1 MRRAA
6 LFGAL
11 LLAPAALAQEPTD
24 PGRWL
29 LRTSRM
35 EGAAVDVAEA
45 AQAVSAL
52 ARQVGAD
59 GYLHSLAAL
68 KAQATVLN
76 RQVASARLAAEVL
89 DQP

>member
-1 MRRAA
+1 MRVA
-6 LFGAL
+6 LLAAL
-11 LLAPAALAQEPTD
+11 LLGPSALAQEPAD
-24 PGRWL
+24 PGKWL

-45 AQAVSAL
+45 AQAVGAV

-68 KAQATVLN
+68 KAQAIVLN
-76 RQVASARLAAEVL
+76 RQVASAHLAAEVL
-89 DQP
+89 DEP

>member
-1 MRRAA
+1 MKRG
-6 LFGAL
+6 LLLLGL
-11 LLAPAALAQEPTD
+11 LLAPGALAQEPAGD
-24 PGRWL
+24 RWL

-45 AQAVSAL
+45 AQAFGAA
-52 ARQVGAD
+52 ARGVGED
-59 GYLHSLAAL
+59 GYLHSLAEL
-68 KAQATVLN
+68 KARATVLN

>member
-1 MRRAA
+1 VRRAA
-6 LFGAL
+6 LLGAL
-11 LLAPAALAQEPTD
+11 LLAPGALAQEPTD

-45 AQAVSAL
+45 AQAFGAA
-52 ARQVGAD
+52 ARSVGED
-59 GYLHSLAAL
+59 GYLHRLAEL
-68 KAQATVLN
+68 KARATVLN

-89 DQP
+89 DEP